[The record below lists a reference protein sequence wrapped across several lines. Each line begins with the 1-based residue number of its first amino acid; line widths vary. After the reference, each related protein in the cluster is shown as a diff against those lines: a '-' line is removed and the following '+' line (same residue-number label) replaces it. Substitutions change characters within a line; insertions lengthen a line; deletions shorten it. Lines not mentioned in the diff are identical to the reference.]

1 MKTLIIFLL
10 AMAAVVSA
18 QTTANPAPPS
28 ATIPAVVT
36 QIDVEARLTEL
47 ERGRAQALANLH
59 AYDGAIQE
67 CQYWLATIKQKAA
80 PKPTE
85 KSKPTA
91 GSKGSSAHKEK
102 SDVAQ

>member
-1 MKTLIIFLL
+1 MKLL
-10 AMAAVVSA
+10 AISLLIMAAVA
-18 QTTANPAPPS
+18 LGQTPAATPPKD
-28 ATIPAVVT
+28 IPAIT
-36 QIDVEARLTEL
+36 QATVEARLSEL
-47 ERGRAQALANLH
+47 DRGRAQALANLN

-85 KSKPTA
+85 KSKPDA